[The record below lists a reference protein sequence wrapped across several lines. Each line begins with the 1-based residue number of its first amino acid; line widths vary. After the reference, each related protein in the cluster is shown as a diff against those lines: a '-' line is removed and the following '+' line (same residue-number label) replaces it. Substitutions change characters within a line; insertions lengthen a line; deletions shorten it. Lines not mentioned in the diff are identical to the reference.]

1 MNDNEYTLL
10 IAKLELIQLRL
21 DKIELQQQSLL
32 DKFSKHI
39 DFINDT
45 YEGLRNPLAV
55 ARRIFKR

>member
-1 MNDNEYTLL
+1 MNDNEYTQL

>member
-1 MNDNEYTLL
+1 MNDNEYAQL

>member
-1 MNDNEYTLL
+1 MNDNEYAEL

>member
-1 MNDNEYTLL
+1 MNDNEYTEL

>member
-1 MNDNEYTLL
+1 MNDNEYTQL

-21 DKIELQQQSLL
+21 DKIELQQQSLS